1 MSCIL
6 KLNQVYKNLTE
17 VDKKIADYVLDN
29 KEEVCKM
36 TVSGLANNCG
46 GSTAS
51 IVRFCRKLGYDGFSD
66 FKIELAKEKDNNE
79 SKSEYAYIDEKSS
92 LDSIIESIS
101 NKNAN
106 TIYKSVSLNNNKD
119 IKDAVDYIQK
129 AKKVYIYGIGGSSL
143 VSQDLQMKLVRIN
156 KNTITFTDSHMQLM
170 SSNNVTEGD
179 VAIGIS
185 YSGESK
191 EVVESMKKS
200 KCNKATCIGITKFG
214 ESSLSSLCDINLYV
228 SNVENSLREGAISS
242 RIAML
247 TLVDIIYIAL
257 IQNDIKENEAK
268 LMATRELV
276 KVLK

>member
-1 MSCIL
+1 
-6 KLNQVYKNLTE
+6 
-17 VDKKIADYVLDN
+17 
-29 KEEVCKM
+29 
-36 TVSGLANNCG
+36 
-46 GSTAS
+46 
-51 IVRFCRKLGYDGFSD
+51 
-66 FKIELAKEKDNNE
+66 
-79 SKSEYAYIDEKSS
+79 
-92 LDSIIESIS
+92 
-101 NKNAN
+101 
-106 TIYKSVSLNNNKD
+106 
-119 IKDAVDYIQK
+119 
-129 AKKVYIYGIGGSSL
+129 
-143 VSQDLQMKLVRIN
+143 MKLVRIN

-170 SSNNVTEGD
+170 SSNNITERD

-200 KCNKATCIGITKFG
+200 KYNKATCIGITKFG
-214 ESSLSSLCDINLYV
+214 ERSLSSLCDINLYV